1 MPLRSAPLPRMAGH
15 LSFMRSQTK
24 AICDVGP
31 GELAVLG
38 IPFEDTSAPHAG
50 QSLAPRALRE
60 TSVYFG
66 WHANPQFSH
75 PVDIDARQ
83 DIQTD
88 GLHERLCDLGDLSP
102 GPDEAIHAALKTATK
117 QICSNGACAVILGG
131 SDRLAETVQSALPN
145 CQTAQLGGMPR
156 DALDAHDARDFHI
169 APLTND
175 GATKYNSDT
184 TTQLAE
190 LSQWRDT
197 SKPLFVRFDLS
208 VFETS
213 LSALCDRPRLGGCDL
228 DTVAQ
233 WLSVLGQQEV
243 SAIMLTGLNPSR
255 SGMGVVKVGQR
266 LMVTALLSFIYARL
280 GFGIDDPSRLTSKE
294 NVST

>member
-15 LSFMRSQTK
+15 LSFMRAQTK
-24 AICDVGP
+24 AICDVRSGD
-31 GELAVLG
+31 LAVLG
-38 IPFEDTSAPHAG
+38 IPFEDTSAPFAG

-88 GLHERLCDLGDLSP
+88 GLHERLCDLGDISP
-102 GPDEAIHAALKTATK
+102 GPDEAIHATLRAVIS
-117 QICSNGACAVILGG
+117 QISRNGACAVILGG
-131 SDRLAETVQSALPN
+131 SDRLSETVQSALPN
-145 CQTAQLGGMPR
+145 CQTAQLGGTPR
-156 DALDAHDARDFHI
+156 DTRDFHI
-169 APLTND
+169 APLPNGCAST
-175 GATKYNSDT
+175 GRSIIAAQHTR
-184 TTQLAE
+184 
-190 LSQWRDT
+190 LSQWRDA
-197 SKPLFVRFDLS
+197 SKPLFVQFDLS

-233 WLSVLGQQEV
+233 WLNALGQQRV
-243 SAIMLTGLNPSR
+243 SAIMLTGLNPNR
-255 SGMGVVKVGQR
+255 PGMGVVKVGQR
-266 LMVTALLSFIYARL
+266 LMVTALLAFIYARL
-280 GFGIDDPSRLTSKE
+280 GFGIDHPGRQTSKE
-294 NVST
+294 NLPT

>member
-15 LSFMRSQTK
+15 LSFMRAQTK
-24 AICDVGP
+24 AICDVRSGD
-31 GELAVLG
+31 LAVLG
-38 IPFEDTSAPHAG
+38 VPFEDTSAPHAG

-83 DIQTD
+83 DISTD
-88 GLHERLCDLGDLSP
+88 GLHERLSDLGDISQ
-102 GPDEAIHAALKTATK
+102 GPEDEVHAALKAATR
-117 QICSNGACAVILGG
+117 QISRNGACAVLLGG
-131 SDRLAETVQSALPN
+131 SDRLSETVKSALTG
-145 CQTAQLGGMPR
+145 CQTAQLGGPPG
-156 DALDAHDARDFHI
+156 DARDFHV
-169 APLTND
+169 APLSNGRGLTRNPD
-175 GATKYNSDT
+175 IA
-184 TTQLAE
+184 AE
-190 LSQWRDT
+190 LAAFSQWRVV

-228 DTVAQ
+228 DTVVQ
-233 WLSVLGQQEV
+233 WLSTLGQHEV

-255 SGMGVVKVGQR
+255 PGMGVVKVGQR
-266 LMVTALLSFIYARL
+266 LMVTALLAFIYARL
-280 GFGIDDPSRLTSKE
+280 GFGIDHPGSLTSKE
-294 NVST
+294 NVLT

>member
-15 LSFMRSQTK
+15 LSFMRAQTK
-24 AICDVGP
+24 AICDVRSGD
-31 GELAVLG
+31 LAVLG

-88 GLHERLCDLGDLSP
+88 GLHERLCDLGDIAR
-102 GPDEAIHAALKTATK
+102 GPEDAVQKALGAT
-117 QICSNGACAVILGG
+117 ISRISSIGACAVILGG
-131 SDRLAETVQSALPN
+131 SDRLSKTVQKALAN
-145 CQTAQLGGMPR
+145 CQTAQLGGVPR
-156 DALDAHDARDFHI
+156 DARDFHI
-169 APLTND
+169 APLAMSF
-175 GATKYNSDT
+175 ATICKSDT
-184 TTQLAE
+184 TAQLAAF
-190 LSQWRDT
+190 SQWRDA

-213 LSALCDRPRLGGCDL
+213 LSALCDRPRLWGCDL
-228 DTVAQ
+228 DTVTQ
-233 WLSVLGQQEV
+233 WLSVLGQHGV
-243 SAIMLTGLNPSR
+243 SAIMLTGLNPDR
-255 SGMGVVKVGQR
+255 PGMGVVKVGQR
-266 LMVTALLSFIYARL
+266 LMVTALLAFIYARL
-280 GFGIDDPSRLTSKE
+280 GFGVDHPDRETSKE
-294 NVST
+294 NILI

>member
-24 AICDVGP
+24 AICDVGA
-31 GELAVLG
+31 GDLAVLG
-38 IPFEDTSAPHAG
+38 IPFEDTSAPYAG

-75 PVDIDARQ
+75 PVDINARQ

-102 GPDEAIHAALKTATK
+102 GPEKATHSALKEATH
-117 QICSNGACAVILGG
+117 QIFCNGGCALILGG
-131 SDRLAETVQSALPN
+131 SDHLAETVQSALPN

-156 DALDAHDARDFHI
+156 DARDFHI
-169 APLTND
+169 APLSND
-175 GATKYNSDT
+175 GIANCNSDT
-184 TTQLAE
+184 FTQLAE

-280 GFGIDDPSRLTSKE
+280 GFGIDHPSHPTSKE
-294 NVST
+294 NVPT